1 MTSKLNYKKE
11 PKSKKQK
18 SSSKNTSPTAP
29 EYDFSKENIDLCLN
43 TLLAS
48 LKAGGMTEKANVIEK
63 TFKSQSDKLPIKL
76 NNIVENKKTKE
87 NIIPCDQAA
96 ALIVY
101 LNLTRR
107 EYQCLKNFTDNL
119 GIGFL
124 PTWANCREE
133 RKQCLADDLKCDESE
148 ATASIRATLKKWLDR
163 AMIDPE
169 VREPCEKLKK
179 EFPAIK
185 FKLLYKLGKWM
196 LQLKVIILK

>member
-1 MTSKLNYKKE
+1 M
-11 PKSKKQK
+11 
-18 SSSKNTSPTAP
+18 
-29 EYDFSKENIDLCLN
+29 CLN

-48 LKAGGMTEKANVIEK
+48 LKADGKTEKANVIEK
-63 TFKSQSDKLPIKL
+63 TFKSQSDKLAKKL
-76 NNIVENKKTKE
+76 NNVIENKKKKE
-87 NIIPCDQAA
+87 NIIPCHQAA
-96 ALIVY
+96 AIIVY
-101 LNLTRR
+101 LNLTKR

-133 RKQCLADDLKCDESE
+133 RKKCLADDLKCDESE
-148 ATASIRATLKKWLDR
+148 ATASIRATLKNWLDR

-185 FKLLYKLGKWM
+185 FKLLYKLGFDGST
-196 LQLKVIILK
+196 QTTYKVSTYF

>member
-1 MTSKLNYKKE
+1 MTSKSNYEKE

-18 SSSKNTSPTAP
+18 SSSKNTSPTP

-48 LKAGGMTEKANVIEK
+48 LKADGMTEKANVIEK
-63 TFKSQSDKLPIKL
+63 TFKSQSDKLAKKL
-76 NNIVENKKTKE
+76 NNVIENKKKKE
-87 NIIPCDQAA
+87 NIIPCHQAA

-133 RKQCLADDLKCDESE
+133 RKQCLAED
-148 ATASIRATLKKWLDR
+148 
-163 AMIDPE
+163 
-169 VREPCEKLKK
+169 
-179 EFPAIK
+179 
-185 FKLLYKLGKWM
+185 
-196 LQLKVIILK
+196 